1 MFKEKLKPRIPKRGV
16 NTFKPPSE
24 AFITPISKSDEDT
37 VRKVQINIPKKH
49 RWHTLK
55 ILANQTQQHIKEI
68 IHHDQVGFMPG
79 CKDGSTYANQ

>member
-1 MFKEKLKPRIPKRGV
+1 MFKEKLKPRILKRGV

-49 RWHTLK
+49 R
-55 ILANQTQQHIKEI
+55 
-68 IHHDQVGFMPG
+68 
-79 CKDGSTYANQ
+79 